1 MPCKKRSGLMNDR
14 RAYRYNV
21 NVTTPVVCPIILDI
35 DISTVNFSQNFT
47 ILACQR
53 LTIAT
58 NDKIIPLGVTFINYG
73 TVTYSGGVNGSLAV
87 NGTFIN
93 YGTFNNTGNELY
105 IGNNF
110 KNYGTFNNGLTSTV
124 TMGALSNIVIFNNTG
139 VFNNLGGVY
148 LLISNFISTFYN
160 YSGGKFINSGTLI
173 INSPE
178 VFNNANGTGV
188 CGSGIVTNTGT
199 INGTIGTACPP

>member
-1 MPCKKRSGLMNDR
+1 MPCKKRSGLMNDK
-14 RAYRYNV
+14 RAYRYNTNTTKPV
-21 NVTTPVVCPIILDI
+21 ACPTIVTI
-35 DISTVNFSQNFT
+35 DISSVNFSQNFT
-47 ILACQR
+47 ILPCEI

-58 NDKIIPLGVTFINYG
+58 NKTIPSGVTFINYG
-73 TVTYSGGVNGSLAV
+73 TVNYNYAGGSLVV

-93 YGTFNNTGNELY
+93 YGTFNNTGNEVY

-110 KNYGTFNNGLTSTV
+110 INNGIFNNGSTSTI
-124 TMGALSNIVIFNNTG
+124 TMGAFSNAATFKNTG

-160 YSGGKFINSGTLI
+160 YAGGRFINSNTLT

-178 VFNNANGTGV
+178 VFNNANGSGI
-188 CGSGIVTNTGT
+188 CGSGTITNTGT
-199 INGTIGTACPP
+199 ITGTIGTACPP

>member
-14 RAYRYNV
+14 RAYTYNI
-21 NVTTPVVCPIILDI
+21 NVITPPPCPIIVDI

-53 LTIAT
+53 LTIT
-58 NDKIIPLGVTFINYG
+58 MDKTIPLGVTFINYG
-73 TVTYSGGVNGSLAV
+73 TINYSGSGTLSV

-110 KNYGTFNNGLTSTV
+110 INNGIFNNGSTATV
-124 TMGALSNIVIFNNTG
+124 NMGAIANAATFKNTG

-148 LLISNFISTFYN
+148 LLITATYISIFYN
-160 YSGGKFINSGTLI
+160 YSGGRFNNSNTLT

-178 VFNNANGTGV
+178 IFNNANGAGV
-188 CGSGIVTNTGT
+188 CGSGTITNTGT
-199 INGTIGTACPP
+199 IIGTIGTACPP